1 MLAKALKEIGV
12 KFNSKRRICYSRHI
26 INLSLNT
33 FLFTLIIKALKVAI
47 KAVKDELDITMVEA
61 L

>member
-33 FLFTLIIKALKVAI
+33 FLFTLIIKTLKVVI
-47 KAVKDELDITMVEA
+47 KIIKNKLDITIVEA